1 MFYIG
6 ADVSKGRW
14 LTVRLSENLG
24 WKVSLFE
31 TVKEIWDD
39 YYAATLILVDVPI
52 GLMEDGQRERL
63 CDVEARRHL
72 GPRGSSVFRV
82 PCRVALGA
90 DNYIDANRINRDRT
104 GKGVSK
110 QSWAI
115 VPKIREVDEFLNSNF
130 AARQK
135 IRETHPEICF
145 WALNGG
151 RPMMFNKK
159 KNEGVKERVRVLR
172 RLCNQTSAILEFAR
186 NEFQGKVPDDDIIDG
201 LVAAVTAFLG
211 GKGLLTIPQKPEI
224 DTMGLEMEMVYYF
237 VD

>member
-1 MFYIG
+1 MFYVG

-14 LTVRLSENLG
+14 LTVRLSENHG
-24 WKVSLFE
+24 WEVGLVE
-31 TVKEIWDD
+31 TVREIWDD
-39 YYAATLILVDVPI
+39 YYAAALILIDIPI
-52 GLMEDGQRERL
+52 GLREHGRERL

-82 PCRVALGA
+82 PCRAALSA

-104 GKGVSK
+104 DKGVSK

-115 VPKIREVDEFLNSNF
+115 VPKIREVGEFLNCNI
-130 AARQK
+130 AARRK
-135 IRETHPEICF
+135 IREIHPEVCF

-159 KNEGVKERVRVLR
+159 TNEGVKERVKVLHQV
-172 RLCNQTSAILEFAR
+172 CNQTCAILEFAG

-211 GKGLLTIPQKPEI
+211 KKGLLTIPRKPET
-224 DTMGLEMEMVYYF
+224 DAMGLRMEMVYYF
-237 VD
+237 VA